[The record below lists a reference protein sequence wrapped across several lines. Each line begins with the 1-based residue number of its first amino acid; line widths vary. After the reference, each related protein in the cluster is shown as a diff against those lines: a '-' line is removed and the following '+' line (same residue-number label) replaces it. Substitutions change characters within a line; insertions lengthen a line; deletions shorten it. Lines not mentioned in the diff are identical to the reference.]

1 MRRRRLPLGLFI
13 PIGLALLVGL
23 LAVLQYRW
31 LGQVS
36 TAERERM
43 KATLMQ
49 RAEAFAKD
57 FDREVLNL
65 YLALQAESL
74 GLAQHDWASFGRRYD
89 TWHDS
94 AEYPQIVTAIYF
106 IEGEDAQRTLW
117 RYQPHTHAFESAEWP
132 AELAPIRDRFR
143 DHDRLATGSSSGQA
157 RTFIMMRDP
166 IIASIPALLVALP
179 VVQPLPAPDSNAKFS
194 LRIAS
199 RFVIAQLDRAYLES
213 TMLPAIAGRHFPGRD
228 ATDYRFAVVEAGT
241 SGSTVFSHGV
251 AKGATLNPEKADAV
265 VPFFTLRPDL
275 SNQVTAK
282 AMMMHATPPF
292 DVMTGPPPPP
302 PAPPAVWFGSGT
314 STARSASARTAP
326 TTGQAQRSGAAMI
339 GRSGTM
345 SIVVEQRGATVTD
358 YRVSQTLGAP
368 AWQLVVQHTAGSL
381 DEAVARARR
390 RNLWLSFGILAVLG
404 SGVGLVVLNARR
416 SERLAAQQMD
426 FVATVSHELR
436 TPLAVIRSAAQNLS
450 AGVVNDAK
458 QARQYGDLIEEE
470 GRRLTDMV
478 EQVLAYAGMSDARGL
493 VSARPA
499 DISAIVRDVL
509 AAASPLVVSAGF
521 DETVDI
527 APDLPAVSID
537 ESAVRR
543 ALHNLIT
550 NALKYGADGKWL
562 GVSVRRVA
570 AKGGHSADE
579 VQVAVSDR
587 GPGIDPQD
595 LPHIFEPFYRG
606 RSAIDR
612 QIHGNG
618 LGLSLVKRIADAH
631 GGRVTVRSAPDQGT
645 TFTLH
650 LPVLAAVDDVTDV
663 GRGFSPADSVPSS
676 DVGRDFSPAAK
687 P

>member
-13 PIGLALLVGL
+13 PIGLALLVAL

-94 AEYPQIVTAIYF
+94 AEYPQIVTAVYF

-117 RYQPHTHAFESAEWP
+117 RYQPHTHAFEPAEWP
-132 AELAPIRDRFR
+132 AELAPIRDRIR
-143 DHDRLATGSSSGQA
+143 DHDRLATGSSPGQA

-166 IIASIPALLVALP
+166 IVASIPALLVALP

-194 LRIAS
+194 LRIGS
-199 RFVIAQLDRAYLES
+199 RFVLAQLDRAYLES

-228 ATDYRFAVVEAGT
+228 ATDYRFAVVEAGR

-251 AKGATLNPEKADAV
+251 AKGAALNPEKADVV

-302 PAPPAVWFGSGT
+302 PPAPAAVWFGRGTTTTRSESG
-314 STARSASARTAP
+314 RTAP
-326 TTGQAQRSGAAMI
+326 TTAQGTGAAMI

-358 YRVSQTLGAP
+358 YRVSQTLGVP

-450 AGVVNDAK
+450 AGVVNDAN

-509 AAASPLVVSAGF
+509 SAASPLVASAGF
-521 DETVDI
+521 EETVEI
-527 APDLPAVSID
+527 AADLPAVSVD

-570 AKGGHSADE
+570 AKGGHSGDE
-579 VQVAVSDR
+579 VRVAVSDR
-587 GPGIDPQD
+587 GRGIDPQD

-631 GGRVTVRSAPDQGT
+631 GGLVTVRSTPGEGA

-650 LPVLAAVDDVTDV
+650 LPVADVGRDLSPADNAVPADV
-663 GRGFSPADSVPSS
+663 GRGFSPAERP
-676 DVGRDFSPAAK
+676 
-687 P
+687 

>member
-49 RAEAFAKD
+49 RAESFAKD

-74 GLAQHDWASFGRRYD
+74 GLAQHDWARFGRRYD

-94 AEYPQIVTAIYF
+94 AEYPQVVTAIYF

-117 RYQPHTHAFESAEWP
+117 RYQPHTHAFEPAEWP
-132 AELAPIRDRFR
+132 AELAPIRDRIR
-143 DHDRLATGSSSGQA
+143 DHDQLATGSSPGQA

-166 IIASIPALLVALP
+166 IVASIPALLVALP
-179 VVQPLPAPDSNAKFS
+179 VVQPLPPPDSNAKFS

-213 TMLPAIAGRHFPGRD
+213 TMLPAIAVRHFPGRD
-228 ATDYRFAVVEAGT
+228 ATEYRFAVVEAGA
-241 SGSTVFSHGV
+241 SGSTIFSHGV
-251 AKGATLNPEKADAV
+251 AKGAALNPEKADAV

-275 SNQVTAK
+275 SNQVTAR

-292 DVMTGPPPPP
+292 DVVTGPPPPP
-302 PAPPAVWFGSGT
+302 PPAPAAVWFGGGA
-314 STARSASARTAP
+314 TATRSASGRTAP
-326 TTGQAQRSGAAMI
+326 PPGQAQRSGAAMI

-499 DISAIVRDVL
+499 DISAIVTDVL
-509 AAASPLVVSAGF
+509 AVASPLVASAGF
-521 DETVDI
+521 EETVDI
-527 APDLPAVSID
+527 AADLPAGSVD

-570 AKGGHSADE
+570 VKGGHSGDE

-587 GPGIDPQD
+587 GRGVDSQD

-650 LPVLAAVDDVTDV
+650 LPVA
-663 GRGFSPADSVPSS
+663 
-676 DVGRDFSPAAK
+676 DVGRDFSPADNAMPEDIGRLSPAEK
-687 P
+687 R